1 VLEART
7 MKETAKIVALIP
19 CHNEENLVWRAIRSL
34 HSQTRPP
41 DRIVVIADNCTDG
54 TARVALSCGAE
65 VRETVGNRHKKA
77 GALNQVLKD
86 LLPELDPLDMVLVQ
100 DADSFLDERFV
111 EYAERKLQET
121 GMGGVGGTFRG
132 REGGGFVGMLQRNEY
147 VRYARDVRRLR
158 GKALCLTGTATLFSV
173 QALRSI
179 ADSRA
184 SGEVYDTTALTEDFE
199 VSLMLQHLGYRILA
213 PRECTLTTEVME
225 TWGDL
230 ARQRLRWKRGAI
242 ENLTHFGLT
251 RVTLEHWARQIWTLV
266 GIFVVA
272 TYLATLLWAILAVHD
287 LHIQPL
293 WIAVS
298 SVFVVERALTVKKR
312 GWKQVILASLLVVE
326 MPFELFLQVVH
337 LKAWWQV
344 LLRTEPAW

>member
-1 VLEART
+1 
-7 MKETAKIVALIP
+7 MKERSKIVALIP
-19 CHNEENLVWRAIRSL
+19 CHNEENLVWRAIGSL

-54 TARVALSCGAE
+54 TAWVARSCGAE

-77 GALNQVLKD
+77 GALNQMLKD
-86 LLPELDPLDMVLVQ
+86 LLPELDPLDTVLVQ

-111 EYAERKLQET
+111 ECAERKLQET

-173 QALRSI
+173 EALRSI
-179 ADSRA
+179 TDSRA

-199 VSLMLQHLGYRILA
+199 VSLTLQHLGYRILA
-213 PRECTLTTEVME
+213 PRECTLTTEIME

-251 RVTLEHWARQIWTLV
+251 RVTLEHWARQIWSLI

-272 TYLATLLWAILAVHD
+272 TYLATLLWSFLAVHD

-293 WIAVS
+293 WIAVCC
-298 SVFVVERALTVKKR
+298 VFVVERALTVKKR
-312 GWKQVILASLLVVE
+312 GWKQVIVASLLVVE

-337 LKAWWQV
+337 LQAWWQV